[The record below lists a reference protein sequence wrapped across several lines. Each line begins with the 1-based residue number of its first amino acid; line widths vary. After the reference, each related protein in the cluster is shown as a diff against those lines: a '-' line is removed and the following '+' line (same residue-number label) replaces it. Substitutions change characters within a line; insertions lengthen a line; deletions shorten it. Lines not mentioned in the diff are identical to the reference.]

1 MIQVRFPKP
10 VEDELRRA
18 FGERLDDEVRVAV
31 IAEGFRTEQL
41 SIGQVARLLDL
52 TIEQANALMMRRGV
66 RQSGPT
72 LEEIERESSE
82 LAQRLD
88 RGRDS

>member
-18 FGERLDDEVRVAV
+18 FGARLDDEVRVAV
-31 IAEGFRTEQL
+31 VAEGFRLAQL

-52 TIEQANALMMRRGV
+52 SIDQANRLMLDRGV
-66 RQSGPT
+66 QQSGPT
-72 LEEIERESSE
+72 LEDIEREAAE
-82 LAQRLD
+82 LNERLSRE
-88 RGRDS
+88 RGS